1 MLEEYLGT
9 CCLFL
14 ECGLWYWVD
23 GGDGGGGISVCV
35 WWQGT

>member
-1 MLEEYLGT
+1 MLKGYLGT

-14 ECGLWYWVD
+14 KCGLRYWFD
-23 GGDGGGGISVCV
+23 GGGGGGGISVCV